1 MSKSNT
7 TENDVLVKLFQ
18 KTELSWEANTNLYV
32 SLHDADPTESG
43 DQTSHEIAY
52 TAPYVRQT
60 VARSTSGWDV
70 VANVA
75 SNKAQISFP
84 TCTGG
89 TATATYVA
97 VGTLASGAG
106 QILYSGPCTSLAI
119 SNGIQPQFAIGALTI
134 TED

>member
-7 TENDVLVKLFQ
+7 TENDVLIKLFQ
-18 KTELSWEANTNLYV
+18 KTELSWEAATNLYV
-32 SLHDADPTESG
+32 SLHTQDPTDTG
-43 DQTSHEIAY
+43 DQTSYEITY
-52 TAPYVRQT
+52 TAPYARQA
-60 VARSTSGWDV
+60 VARSASGWDV
-70 VANVA
+70 AGNIA

-89 TATATYVA
+89 STTATYVA
-97 VGTLASGAG
+97 IGTTLAATG
-106 QILYSGPCTSLAI
+106 QILYSGSCTSLAI